1 MFRAPCSEPR
11 VLSPVFRAP
20 CSEPVLKA
28 PPYQAAS
35 LASQIRRL
43 KLGAQRWILRPKSF
57 CGAHAGL
64 PPARESAAAHSCSTI
79 FVLAGGA
86 DEGASARM
94 LLRRLSPQKYHA
106 ARMSIAR
113 ANAMPS
119 HDPVPCSR
127 RTGGGSFGTASRI
140 SRNGSNVM
148 QHLADKA
155 ATGGRS
161 PWVNCL
167 STLFLA
173 DDGHLLRRFVA
184 RHVGLAAYD
193 DHGFVRR
200 ARLDDFAPLVRTA
213 NDVIVASKRRC
224 CGAEQ
229 DGYGNYILYHFV
241 LRTPLLGS
249 GKRAP
254 QFLRSRCTAQAGGCC
269 TDRQCCKSSASGI

>member
-79 FVLAGGA
+79 FVLAGDTDDGV
-86 DEGASARM
+86 SARM
-94 LLRRLSPQKYHA
+94 LLRKLSPQKYHA

-148 QHLADKA
+148 QHSQTRRRRVA
-155 ATGGRS
+155 ARPGSIAS
-161 PWVNCL
+161 PL
-167 STLFLA
+167 LFLA

-193 DHGFVRR
+193 D
-200 ARLDDFAPLVRTA
+200 
-213 NDVIVASKRRC
+213 
-224 CGAEQ
+224 
-229 DGYGNYILYHFV
+229 
-241 LRTPLLGS
+241 
-249 GKRAP
+249 
-254 QFLRSRCTAQAGGCC
+254 
-269 TDRQCCKSSASGI
+269 